1 MQASTDFSL
10 IGLALAALLAGAL
23 VPLQAGSNA
32 ALGQALGHPLWAS
45 VVSLLVS
52 MLVVLPVLLALRA
65 SAPDLSAGL
74 RAPWWAWAGGVAG
87 IVYITAAL
95 LLVPRMGAASFMV
108 CVIAGQ
114 MLVSVLMDHFGL
126 MRLPVKEINIG
137 RIAGVVL
144 IGIGMLLVLRFGTP
158 PAGK

>member
-1 MQASTDFSL
+1 MQASLHFSL
-10 IGLALAALLAGAL
+10 PGLALAALLAGAL

-45 VVSLLVS
+45 VVSLLLS

-65 SAPDLSAGL
+65 SAPDLSAAL
-74 RAPWWAWAGGVAG
+74 HAPWWAWTGGVAG

-126 MRLPVKEINIG
+126 MRLPVKEINAG
-137 RIAGVVL
+137 RMVGMALMVV
-144 IGIGMLLVLRFGTP
+144 GMLLVLRFGAS